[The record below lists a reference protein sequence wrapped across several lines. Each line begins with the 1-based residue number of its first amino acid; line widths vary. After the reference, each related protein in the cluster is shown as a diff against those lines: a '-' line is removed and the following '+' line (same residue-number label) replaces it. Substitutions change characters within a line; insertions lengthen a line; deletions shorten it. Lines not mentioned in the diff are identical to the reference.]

1 MLFLFRLESQRPML
15 SSTLEGLRGN
25 EVAYCV
31 ATVLERTGLLSRA
44 DILRTHFG
52 PLFRPRFER
61 IVNDPNF
68 QRAIYRI
75 GQLAVADKPFEGD
88 WCIKYDVKGD
98 LLTLEY
104 VPNDKA
110 IGPTR

>member
-15 SSTLEGLRGN
+15 SAALDGLRGN
-25 EVAYCV
+25 EVAHCV
-31 ATVLERTGLLSRA
+31 ATVLERTGLLTRA
-44 DILRTHFG
+44 DVLRNHFG
-52 PLFRPRFER
+52 HLFQPKLER

-75 GQLAVADKPFEGD
+75 GQLVVADKPTEGE
-88 WCIKYDVKGD
+88 WYINYEVKGD
-98 LLTLEY
+98 LLSLEY
-104 VPNDKA
+104 VPQDKV